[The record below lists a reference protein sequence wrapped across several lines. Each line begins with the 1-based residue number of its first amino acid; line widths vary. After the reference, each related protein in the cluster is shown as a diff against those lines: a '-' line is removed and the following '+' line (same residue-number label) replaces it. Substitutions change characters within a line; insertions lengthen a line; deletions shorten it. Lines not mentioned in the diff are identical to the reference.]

1 MTFSRTLALGAVL
14 TVAFGIGATA
24 QMMGHGGGMHG
35 QGHGADGAGHD
46 MATMPGL
53 RGLDATDQESA
64 ELAVLFRN
72 FQTLSRDVTHL
83 PDGILTITRATDP
96 AVMDALVSHVV
107 GMIARVEQGRDPQIM
122 IQSPTLD
129 IFFARGAGLVNTVE
143 VTDAGIV
150 VKQTSDD
157 PELVAALHK
166 HADEVSDMA
175 ERGMMAVHE
184 SMMQRATN

>member
-1 MTFSRTLALGAVL
+1 MSLSRTLSFGAIL
-14 TVAFGIGATA
+14 SLSLSYAASA
-24 QMMGHGGGMHG
+24 QMMGHGGGHG
-35 QGHGADGAGHD
+35 HGHGANGGGHD
-46 MATMPGL
+46 MASMPGL

-64 ELAVLFRN
+64 ELAVLFQN

-83 PDGILTITRATDP
+83 PNGILTITRSTEP

-129 IFFARGAGLVNTVE
+129 IFFARGEGLVNTIE

-150 VKQTSDD
+150 VQQTTDD

-184 SMMQRATN
+184 SMMRRASN